1 MSEVLPVRDDSG
13 RRIIRLPEAIFFD
26 VDRCALDTKKA
37 FDLAV
42 EATAYNTPIT
52 GPQMHNE
59 YKRAKRERESFN
71 VVGFINNTLSEL
83 PGDYTWKNDIEPH
96 FVELGRE
103 NGGLAMKDARKVID
117 FALLGEYHLG
127 MFTYGASSPDRDD
140 QRWADAKEWQ
150 LAKVAACADFDDLPV
165 YVCNQRKK
173 GDKITSWHKEDGIY
187 LPDELSLEP
196 GVQTVVDYAVL
207 IDDKTDSFTG
217 KNDALFGIRVTPED
231 ENNQL
236 DFQKGDLPL
245 GVAAVYGMTEALG
258 ALKTVISLQRASGA
272 KH

>member
-1 MSEVLPVRDDSG
+1 MSEVLPDRDDSG

-52 GPQMHNE
+52 GAQMHNE

-71 VVGFINNTLSEL
+71 VVGFVNSTLSEL
-83 PGDYTWKNDIEPH
+83 QGDYTWKNDVEPH

-103 NGGLAMKDARKVID
+103 HGGLAMKDARKIID
-117 FALLGEYHLG
+117 FAILGEYHLG
-127 MFTYGASSPDRDD
+127 MFTYGASSPDRND
-140 QRWADAKEWQ
+140 QKWADAKEWQ
-150 LAKVAACADFDDLPV
+150 LAKVAACEDFDNLPV

-173 GDKITSWHKEDGIY
+173 GDKITSWHKPDGFY

-217 KNDALFGIRVTPED
+217 KNESLIGIRVTPED

-236 DFQKGDLPL
+236 DFQKGDLPA

-258 ALKTVISLQRASGA
+258 ALKTVISLNRTPVT